1 MSIRHETL
9 ELNNILLSKYR
20 DEDTMGRER
29 FIIFAINQAENKLI
43 GANIIDLAEARLRK
57 NMTIS
62 LRKYKSEDIMKSPE
76 KIEDI
81 INETH
86 EDFDE
91 NITFTLWYF
100 LEKGFQFADEWDKVS
115 FAVGPS
121 KKMKYKPKQEC
132 CEVIVAHVNK

>member
-1 MSIRHETL
+1 
-9 ELNNILLSKYR
+9 
-20 DEDTMGRER
+20 
-29 FIIFAINQAENKLI
+29 
-43 GANIIDLAEARLRK
+43 
-57 NMTIS
+57 
-62 LRKYKSEDIMKSPE
+62 MKSPE